1 MATMRQSSVSFVTG
15 PLGRAR
21 ALACAALL
29 LGGASSGC
37 AIHGSSAK
45 TLSLR
50 AASARDAGEQGAAP
64 TGEARAAIVTRM
76 EDPELSSIPVEGSS
90 LTKSR
95 ARVMVYAPLERVRA
109 VLFDFPHYAEF
120 VPHYRSAR
128 IFGKTARGG
137 DDVVMEMEALGG
149 MMRFWARV
157 EIEKP
162 VIEGPSETYKIR
174 LITGSVRSFKA
185 SWQLEAVSAGAT
197 RLTIESL
204 VEPNIPLPSAF
215 INEGSLDG
223 AGESILS
230 LKKRAESAP
239 R

>member
-1 MATMRQSSVSFVTG
+1 MASVRRS
-15 PLGRAR
+15 LGFFRDLWAP
-21 ALACAALL
+21 ASAALL
-29 LGGASSGC
+29 VAPLLAGC

-45 TLSLR
+45 TLSIR
-50 AASARDAGEQGAAP
+50 ASSARDASEHTSAAASELRQAP
-64 TGEARAAIVTRM
+64 PPPM
-76 EDPELSSIPVEGSS
+76 EDPELSSIPVEGTS

-95 ARVMVYAPLERVRA
+95 ARVMVHAGIDRVRA
-109 VLFDFPHYAEF
+109 VLFDFPHYHEF
-120 VPHYRSAR
+120 VPHYRAAR
-128 IFGKTARGG
+128 VFGKTPRGG
-137 DDVVMEMEALGG
+137 DDVYMEMEALGG

-162 VIEGPSETYKIR
+162 VIQGPSESYKIR
-174 LITGSVRSFKA
+174 LITGSVRSFRA
-185 SWQLEAVSAGAT
+185 SWQLESVSPSET

-204 VEPNIPLPSAF
+204 VEPNLPLPAAF

-230 LKKRAESAP
+230 LKRRAESGP